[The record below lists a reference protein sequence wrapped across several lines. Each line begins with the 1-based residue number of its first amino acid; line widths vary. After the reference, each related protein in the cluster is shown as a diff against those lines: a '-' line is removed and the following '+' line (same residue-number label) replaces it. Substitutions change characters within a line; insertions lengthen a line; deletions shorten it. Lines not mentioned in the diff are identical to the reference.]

1 MTKPP
6 ELPPYVDRVFAVVD
20 RIPPGRV
27 MAYGDIAEW
36 LGEGG
41 PRQVGT
47 VMAKYGGGSPWWRVV
62 RSDGGFLPGHEREAL
77 ANYREEATPLKRDG
91 ARVDMVRARWW
102 PEGDRPT
109 GAGAMDEVPS
119 DFAGE

>member
-6 ELPPYVDRVFAVVD
+6 ELPAYVDRVFDVVD

-27 MAYGDIAEW
+27 MAYGDVAEY

-47 VMAKYGGGSPWWRVV
+47 AMAKYGGGSPWWRVV
-62 RSDGGFLPGHEREAL
+62 RSDGGFLAGHEHLAL
-77 ANYREEATPLKRDG
+77 ANYREEGTPLRPDG
-91 ARVDMVRARWW
+91 ARVDMARARWW
-102 PEGDRPT
+102 PGEDEAARG
-109 GAGAMDEVPS
+109 GAMDEVPA